1 MRRHDPRRAWARRVT
16 GDYQPAIRAELDDD
30 QDQAVAR
37 LYLYDPIDSWF
48 GVTARDFAQAME
60 DVGDVDVELHIN
72 SPGGDV
78 FDGLAILN
86 TIRQQG
92 RVTSVVD
99 GLAASI
105 ASVIAVG
112 STSTVM
118 SPNAEMAIHDAWG
131 LCVGPASD
139 MRDMATQLDMHSD
152 NIADIY
158 AAKAGGERGDWRSMM
173 RAETWYVGDEAVDA
187 GLADR
192 LGPEPASN
200 RLAARPAARQQ
211 LRPVAS
217 LERFDSSAIPSIA
230 ARRGTNGR

>member
-16 GDYQPAIRAELDDD
+16 GDYQPAVRAEVGDDD
-30 QDQAVAR
+30 ADQAEGR

-48 GVTARDFAQAME
+48 GVTARDFAVAM
-60 DVGDVDVELHIN
+60 DQLGDVDTVALHIN

-86 TIRQQG
+86 TIRQHPAT
-92 RVTSVVD
+92 VTAIVD

-112 STSTVM
+112 ADATVM

-131 LCVGPASD
+131 LVVGPAED
-139 MRDMATQLDMHSD
+139 MRAMADQLDMHSD
-152 NIADIY
+152 NIADVY
-158 AAKAGGERGDWRSMM
+158 AAKAGGERGEWRSLM

-192 LGPEPASN
+192 LGSQASN
-200 RLAARPAARQQ
+200 RVTMRPAAKVDR
-211 LRPVAS
+211 AGS
-217 LERFDSSAIPSIA
+217 GLERFSPKAIPSIA
-230 ARRGTNGR
+230 ARRGND